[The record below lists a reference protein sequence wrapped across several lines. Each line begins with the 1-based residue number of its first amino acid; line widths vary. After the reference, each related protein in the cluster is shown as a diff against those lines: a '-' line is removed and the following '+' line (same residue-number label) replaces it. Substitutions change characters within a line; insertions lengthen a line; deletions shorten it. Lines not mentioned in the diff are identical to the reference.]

1 MSRKGR
7 MTTLRSR
14 VAEFV
19 DDADEAERRIRDGEV
34 LVGGGVVTNPG
45 SMVPQGT
52 AVSIKEER
60 VLRGRRKLEAALSRW
75 DDVPA
80 GGAVALDAGA
90 AAGGFT
96 QALLEAGARRVY
108 AVEAGYGQLLG
119 SLRQD
124 PRVVNLERV
133 NLGVLGPGSVPDALD
148 VVTLDLGYL
157 SLANGVP
164 QLGAL
169 RFAAGAELIAL
180 VKPMFELGLG
190 EPPEDRATLSR
201 AREVASAG
209 IEAAGWR
216 VLDAM
221 DSPVRGSKGA
231 RELFVRARRR

>member
-19 DDADEAERRIRDGEV
+19 EDADEAERRIRDGEV

-45 SMVPQGT
+45 SMVPPGT
-52 AVSIKEER
+52 AVAIKEER

-75 DDVPA
+75 DDVPVA
-80 GGAVALDAGA
+80 GAVALDAGA

-96 QALLEAGARRVY
+96 QALLGAGARRVY

-124 PRVVNLERV
+124 PRLVNLERV
-133 NLGVLGPGSVPDALD
+133 NLGVLGPQSVPDALD

-157 SLANGVP
+157 ALANGVP
-164 QLGAL
+164 QLNSL
-169 RFAAGAELIAL
+169 RFTPGAELIAL
-180 VKPMFELGLG
+180 VKPMFELALG
-190 EPPEDRATLSR
+190 EPPEDRAILSR
-201 AREVASAG
+201 AREAAAAG
-209 IEAAGWR
+209 IEAAGWT
-216 VLDAM
+216 VLDSM
-221 DSPVRGSKGA
+221 DSLVRGSKGA
-231 RELFVRARRR
+231 RELFLRARRR

>member
-19 DDADEAERRIRDGEV
+19 DDADEAERRIRDGDV

-45 SMVPQGT
+45 SMVPPGT
-52 AVSIKEER
+52 VVAIKEER

-75 DDVPA
+75 GDVPVT
-80 GGAVALDAGA
+80 GAVALDAGA

-108 AVEAGYGQLLG
+108 AVEAGYGQLVG

-124 PRVVNLERV
+124 TRVVNHERV
-133 NLGVLGPGSVPDALD
+133 NLGVLAPQSVPDALD

-157 SLANGVP
+157 ALANGVP
-164 QLGAL
+164 QLNSL
-169 RFAAGAELIAL
+169 RFTPGAELIAL

-190 EPPEDRATLSR
+190 EPPEDRAILSR
-201 AREVASAG
+201 AREAAAAG
-209 IEAAGWR
+209 IEAAGWT
-216 VLDAM
+216 VLDSM

-231 RELFVRARRR
+231 RELFLRARRR